1 MSTHFSL
8 FFKLN
13 KTRHLVFVIQTK
25 LTAIFNSQENILESL
40 KKLKDEKKEVTKRQ
54 QSRLKDFAK
63 TCG

>member
-8 FFKLN
+8 FLKLN

-25 LTAIFNSQENILESL
+25 LSAIFNSQENILESL

>member
-8 FFKLN
+8 FLKLN

-25 LTAIFNSQENILESL
+25 LNATFNSQENILESL
-40 KKLKDEKKEVTKRQ
+40 KKLKDEKKEERP
-54 QSRLKDFAK
+54 QSRLEDFAK

>member
-8 FFKLN
+8 FFKLK

-25 LTAIFNSQENILESL
+25 LSAIFNSQENILESL